1 MSEKI
6 IKFPKKTK
14 VNKLKKNINDFLKK
28 LPINQEKNK
37 EVKKM
42 LFLVIIIG
50 ALSGYFIWNY
60 FVENA
65 YNSDVQIPES
75 NNISFSNELP
85 KSYLVQQLSDDF
97 EQYEGSPILFYIY
110 ATWCKNCAKFTPTI
124 NEIAREFQN
133 TNLKVVTLA
142 IDKNIE
148 SEALKNYLSRFGE
161 IYFEPK
167 YLVSKDGFVDFLSKK
182 GIKYNK
188 YVPFTVLMSSEGE
201 IITKFSGSKSENYL
215 RAKVIKE
222 LNL

>member
-1 MSEKI
+1 MNDKI

-14 VNKLKKNINDFLKK
+14 INKLQKIINDFLKK

-50 ALSGYFIWNY
+50 ALSGYFVWSF
-60 FVENA
+60 FVEKA
-65 YNSDVQIPES
+65 YNSDVQIPQS
-75 NNISFSNELP
+75 SNISFNEEIP
-85 KSYLVQQLSDDF
+85 KPYISHQLSEEF
-97 EQYEGSPILFYIY
+97 EDYEGSPILFYIY
-110 ATWCKNCAKFTPTI
+110 ATWCKNCTKFTPTI
-124 NEIAREFQN
+124 NEISREFQN
-133 TNLKVVTLA
+133 TNLKVITLA

-148 SEALKNYLSRFGE
+148 GEVLQNYLNRFGK

-167 YLVSKDGFVDFLSKK
+167 YLVSKEGFIDFLNKK

-188 YVPFTVLMSSEGE
+188 YVPFTILISSEGE
-201 IITKFSGSKSENYL
+201 VIAKFSGSKSENYL
-215 RAKVIKE
+215 RSKVIKE